1 MNRITLIRLSESKE
15 DTLGTLFWDGRFK
28 CFTLEDEFRAVK
40 VMGETRIPE
49 GEYKLELRKAG
60 RLHKIFS
67 DRWSWHQHGMIWLR
81 AVPNFKWIY
90 LHPGVNSGHSEG
102 CILVGDQATTNFLN
116 PGGDNIGQ
124 SSNAYARIYPPITE
138 MILQDE
144 TFIRIQDNLRL
155 W

>member
-1 MNRITLIRLSESKE
+1 MNRILVVRFSESK
-15 DTLGTLFWDGRFK
+15 DDSLGLLFWGGRFK
-28 CFTLEDEFRAVK
+28 CFTLEDEKRAVK
-40 VMGETRIPE
+40 KFGETRIPA

-67 DRWSWHQHGMIWLR
+67 DRWSWHKHGMIWLR
-81 AVPNFKWIY
+81 RVPNFKWIY
-90 LHPGVNSGHSEG
+90 LHPGVNDDHTDG
-102 CILVGDQATTNFLN
+102 CILVANNATVNTLE
-116 PGGDNIGQ
+116 PGADNVAQ
-124 SSNAYARIYPPITE
+124 SRKAYARIYPPITE